1 MYFSSSLCGGPR
13 GRRIDEVLNKTK
25 AGTFPANHTDDHEEN
40 SENKKRKNG
49 HGLYYSSMQEK
60 LRSHIEKI
68 VPLNDEEFAL
78 VLSHFSIAEF
88 RKKQFIFENGERV
101 KYAYYVVSGLLK
113 LLYTDSSGNQHIISF
128 AMEDWWESDFC
139 AYFTQTK
146 ATMSLQCLEKTTVYC
161 LSLESYQNLCT
172 HIPNMKSFFLQKSN
186 SGNIGSQQRIISL
199 LTANAKER
207 YEQLLE
213 RYPSLLQRVS
223 KTQLAAYLG
232 VSRETLSRLY
242 S

>member
-1 MYFSSSLCGGPR
+1 MP
-13 GRRIDEVLNKTK
+13 
-25 AGTFPANHTDDHEEN
+25 EE
-40 SENKKRKNG
+40 
-49 HGLYYSSMQEK
+49 
-60 LRSHIEKI
+60 LRNHIEKI
-68 VPLNDEEFAL
+68 VRLNDAEFAL

-88 RKKQFIFENGERV
+88 RKNQFIFEEGEKV

-113 LLYTDSSGNQHIISF
+113 LLYTDGSANQHIVSF
-128 AMEDWWESDFC
+128 AMEDWWESDFY
-139 AYFTQTK
+139 AYFNQTM

-172 HIPNMKSFFLQKSN
+172 HMPKMERFFLQKSN
-186 SGNIGSQQRIISL
+186 SGFIGSQQRILSL
-199 LTANAKER
+199 LTTNAKER